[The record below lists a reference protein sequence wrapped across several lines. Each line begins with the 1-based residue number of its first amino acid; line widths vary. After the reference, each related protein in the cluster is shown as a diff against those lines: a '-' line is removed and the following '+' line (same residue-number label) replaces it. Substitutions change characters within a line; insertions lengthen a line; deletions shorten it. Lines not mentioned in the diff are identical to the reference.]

1 MYIHSRLWFIH
12 SLPFINSINIYSP
25 APLLGRSKCLK
36 CGHFS
41 QRAHS
46 VKWEI
51 NTNSTVCTRRFTGNI
66 EAEESRSLCEKVESF
81 WWISSGFGYCIA
93 CVCKVSSKIEEIIE
107 YMPHCYIIVTFSRK
121 RIWPSGIPWVKR
133 PLINLINIFLKFTN
147 ICYSR
152 TAFIY
157 SSK

>member
-1 MYIHSRLWFIH
+1 VYIHSILWFIS

-25 APLLGRSKCLK
+25 ASLLGRSKCLK
-36 CGHFS
+36 CGHWF
-41 QRAHS
+41 QVRDKHKQYS
-46 VKWEI
+46 VY
-51 NTNSTVCTRRFTGNI
+51 TRRFTGNI
-66 EAEESRSLCEKVESF
+66 EAEESHSLCEKVASF
-81 WWISSGFGYCIA
+81 WWTSGGFGYCIG

-107 YMPHCYIIVTFSRK
+107 YMPHCHIIVTFSRK
-121 RIWPSGIPWVKR
+121 HIWPSGITWIKR

-147 ICYSR
+147 ICYSK